1 MHRERF
7 LPTRSA
13 KVQHRDKENAFCIR
27 NKPFLFFSG
36 FFCTGNVFCPLAV
49 QKYSIGT
56 KKTLSASEINRFYS
70 YRFLLHRERFCP
82 LAVIYYIIGTKKTL
96 SASEI
101 NRFYFLAVSFAQ
113 GTFLPTR
120 SNLLQFRDKENDHII
135 KSFLLFVQ
143 REAFEV
149 TFALSLL
156 IKKGRTSVQPFWLGW
171 PDSNQR
177 MQQSKCCV
185 LPLDDT
191 PIFTF
196 LKLYLNKRK
205 SAREISCRFRKWG
218 G

>member
-1 MHRERF
+1 MHR
-7 LPTRSA
+7 
-13 KVQHRDKENAFCIR
+13 K
-27 NKPFLFFSG
+27 
-36 FFCTGNVFCPLAV
+36 
-49 QKYSIGT
+49 
-56 KKTLSASEINRFYS
+56 
-70 YRFLLHRERFCP
+70 RFCP
-82 LAVIYYIIGTKKTL
+82 LAVIYYSIGTKKTL

-120 SNLLQFRDKENDHII
+120 SNLLQLRDKENDHII

>member
-1 MHRERF
+1 MYRKRFLPTRSNLLQHRDKENAFCIRNKPFLFLSVSFAQGTF

-13 KVQHRDKENAFCIR
+13 KAQHRDKENAFCIR

-36 FFCTGNVFCPLAV
+36 FFCAENVFRPLAV
-49 QKYSIGT
+49 QKHS
-56 KKTLSASEINRFYS
+56 
-70 YRFLLHRERFCP
+70 
-82 LAVIYYIIGTKKTL
+82 IGTKKTL

-120 SNLLQFRDKENDHII
+120 SAKAQHRDKENDHII

-191 PIFTF
+191 PIFIEF
-196 LKLYLNKRK
+196 KK
-205 SAREISCRFRKWG
+205 SLQNLQTLWG

>member
-1 MHRERF
+1 MHRKRF
-7 LPTRSA
+7 SPTRSNLL
-13 KVQHRDKENAFCIR
+13 QLRDKEKAFCIR

-49 QKYSIGT
+49 IYYSIGT
-56 KKTLSASEINRFYS
+56 KKKLSASEINRFYS
-70 YRFLLHRERFCP
+70 
-82 LAVIYYIIGTKKTL
+82 
-96 SASEI
+96 
-101 NRFYFLAVSFAQ
+101 LAVSFAQ
-113 GTFLPTR
+113 ETFLPTRSAKAQLRNKENAFCIRNKTFLFFSGFFCTGNVFLPTR
-120 SNLLQFRDKENDHII
+120 SNLLQLRYKENDHII

-191 PIFTF
+191 PIFIEF
-196 LKLYLNKRK
+196 KK
-205 SAREISCRFRKWG
+205 SLQNLQTLWG

>member
-1 MHRERF
+1 M
-7 LPTRSA
+7 PTRSA

-27 NKPFLFFSG
+27 NKPFLYFSG
-36 FFCTGNVFCPLAV
+36 FFCTGNVFAHSQC
-49 QKYSIGT
+49 KST
-56 KKTLSASEINRFYS
+56 ASGQRNAFCIRNKP
-70 YRFLLHRERFCP
+70 FL
-82 LAVIYYIIGTKKTL
+82 
-96 SASEI
+96 
-101 NRFYFLAVSFAQ
+101 FLAVSFAQ
-113 GTFLPTR
+113 ETFLPTR
-120 SNLLQFRDKENDHII
+120 SAKAQHRDKENDHII

-191 PIFTF
+191 PIFIEF
-196 LKLYLNKRK
+196 KK
-205 SAREISCRFRKWG
+205 SLQNLQTLWG

>member
-1 MHRERF
+1 M
-7 LPTRSA
+7 PTRSA
-13 KVQHRDKENAFCIR
+13 KAHHRDKENAFCIR

-36 FFCTGNVFCPLAV
+36 FFYTGNVF
-49 QKYSIGT
+49 
-56 KKTLSASEINRFYS
+56 R
-70 YRFLLHRERFCP
+70 P
-82 LAVIYYIIGTKKTL
+82 LAVIYYSFGTKKTL

-113 GTFLPTR
+113 EMFLPTR
-120 SNLLQFRDKENDHII
+120 SNLLQHRDKENDHII

-191 PIFTF
+191 PIFIEF
-196 LKLYLNKRK
+196 KK
-205 SAREISCRFRKWG
+205 SLQNLQTLWG

>member
-1 MHRERF
+1 M
-7 LPTRSA
+7 PTRSNLL
-13 KVQHRDKENAFCIR
+13 QLRDKENAFCIR

-49 QKYSIGT
+49 
-56 KKTLSASEINRFYS
+56 
-70 YRFLLHRERFCP
+70 
-82 LAVIYYIIGTKKTL
+82 IYYSFGTKKTL

-120 SNLLQFRDKENDHII
+120 SNLLQLRDKENDHII

-191 PIFTF
+191 PIFIEF
-196 LKLYLNKRK
+196 KK
-205 SAREISCRFRKWG
+205 SLQNLQTLWG

>member
-1 MHRERF
+1 MHRKR
-7 LPTRSA
+7 
-13 KVQHRDKENAFCIR
+13 
-27 NKPFLFFSG
+27 
-36 FFCTGNVFCPLAV
+36 FCPLAV
-49 QKYSIGT
+49 QKHS
-56 KKTLSASEINRFYS
+56 F
-70 YRFLLHRERFCP
+70 
-82 LAVIYYIIGTKKTL
+82 GTKKTL

-113 GTFLPTR
+113 ETFLPTRSAKAQLRDKENAFCIRNKTFLFFSGFFCTGNVFLPTR
-120 SNLLQFRDKENDHII
+120 SNLLQLRYKENDHII

-191 PIFTF
+191 PIFIEF
-196 LKLYLNKRK
+196 KK
-205 SAREISCRFRKWG
+205 SLQNLQTLWG